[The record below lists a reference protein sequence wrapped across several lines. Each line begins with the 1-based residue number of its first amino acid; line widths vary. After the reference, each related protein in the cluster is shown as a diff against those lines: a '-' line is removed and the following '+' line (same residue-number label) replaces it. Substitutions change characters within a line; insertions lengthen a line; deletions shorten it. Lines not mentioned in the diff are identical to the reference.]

1 MKYFFK
7 IMIYLFFLS
16 NNSFALESENKTTN
30 DIEKIKD
37 KSKNIFKTLTRK
49 SLSENQTLK
58 FLSEYIIIIDDKKG
72 DGTVIYYFEDH
83 SYKRYK
89 DLEVISQDAWEI
101 SKIGQLRMFDI
112 NGKETWKIQIGKENI
127 INIKKGLN
135 LIGKMFKFSYSNKT
149 DFHLKLVEK
158 KIKDD

>member
-1 MKYFFK
+1 
-7 IMIYLFFLS
+7 MIYLFFLS